1 MKMTAFNFVHF
12 ADVVQTV
19 HCCKLQRVC
28 EASGHSIYAGPWVNY
43 TDALSR
49 IINIWVVSMAIY

>member
-19 HCCKLQRVC
+19 RSCGLQAVC
-28 EASGHSIYAGPWVNY
+28 GSIRAFYICG
-43 TDALSR
+43 
-49 IINIWVVSMAIY
+49 SMG